1 MSDLPTWKTAVRTAN
16 ASALPP
22 HFSPAIVAPA
32 NGRLVFVSGMTAKT
46 ADGSIAGIGDASA
59 QTVQVCENLNSA
71 LAAAGGSLA
80 DVCEVTVYLRNI
92 ADYQSVNEV
101 RLRYFP
107 SPAPASTLVEVSRFV
122 SDDYLVE
129 ISAIAVVPHTG
140 SPA

>member
-1 MSDLPTWKTAVRTAN
+1 
-16 ASALPP
+16 
-22 HFSPAIVAPA
+22 
-32 NGRLVFVSGMTAKT
+32 
-46 ADGSIAGIGDASA
+46 SIAGIGDASA